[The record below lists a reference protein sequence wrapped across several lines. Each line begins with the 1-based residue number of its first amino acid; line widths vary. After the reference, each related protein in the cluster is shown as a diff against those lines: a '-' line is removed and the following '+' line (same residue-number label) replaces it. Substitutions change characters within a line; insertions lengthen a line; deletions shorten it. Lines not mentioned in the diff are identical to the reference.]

1 MPWVKELIEIIK
13 RQRKH
18 ANFFE
23 WPQKEV
29 KELAIVKLL
38 FESMQKKGLCIY
50 NDPVS
55 FKYDPPDCIAKD
67 IDGNSIAIEVSEL
80 VDFKTVCDAEHN
92 KETPKY
98 WETNEIIEQIEHIA
112 SKKDKKTLNG
122 GPYKQYVLLIFT
134 AEPFIETNDTI
145 NVLSK
150 YEFKKQK
157 NIDEIYM
164 LFSYDPESKK
174 YPYLKLNIR

>member
-1 MPWVKELIEIIK
+1 MPWIKELIETIK

-29 KELAIVKLL
+29 KELDIVKLL
-38 FESMQKKGLCIY
+38 FESMQKKGMCSY
-50 NDPVS
+50 HDPVS

-67 IDGNSIAIEVSEL
+67 IDGNAIAIEVCEL

-98 WETNEIIEQIEHIA
+98 WELSEVIEQIEQIV
-112 SKKDKKTLNG
+112 SKKDQKTLNG

-134 AEPFIETNDTI
+134 AEPFIDSNEAI
-145 NVLSK
+145 NALSK

-157 NIDEIYM
+157 LIDEIYL
-164 LFSYDPESKK
+164 LFSYDPWSKT